1 MGTLGGGNGGER
13 PSDGGNR
20 PDGLPGLPPEW
31 GRIVIPDDPAE
42 LAEEAAEI
50 RRELRREA
58 RRRRIRRLLRLP
70 ARPDPD
76 EQSIRIPL
84 VIMAIAIVAAL
95 TSLFAVA
102 WPGSQGDPYRGRPA
116 GPVADLTFVDADGAE
131 VRLRDV
137 LPAAIVLVEGCE
149 CNQFLADVSVAAG
162 DRVPVLAVAPVL
174 PSVAPQPGGATG
186 GSTPPGTPRSAVR
199 ALADPSD
206 ALRTRL
212 GLPAP
217 NGSASVVLVSR
228 SGQIVRMIPRARSV
242 DQFRL
247 DLLSLR

>member
-31 GRIVIPDDPAE
+31 GRIVIPDDPAD
-42 LAEEAAEI
+42 LAEEATEV

-84 VIMAIAIVAAL
+84 IIMAIAIVAAL

-102 WPGSQGDPYRGRPA
+102 WPGQHGAPHRARPA
-116 GPVADLTFVDADGAE
+116 GPVADLAFVDADGAE

-137 LPAAIVLVEGCE
+137 LPAAIVLVEGCD
-149 CNQFLADVSVAAG
+149 CGRFLAEVSVAAG
-162 DRVPVLAVAPVL
+162 DRVPVLAVAPEL
-174 PSVAPQPGGATG
+174 PGAPQA
-186 GSTPPGTPRSAVR
+186 AVR
-199 ALADPSD
+199 PLADPSD
-206 ALRTRL
+206 TLRTRL

-217 NGSASVVLVSR
+217 NGTASVVLISQ
-228 SGQIVRMIPRARSV
+228 SGQVVRMVPRSRSV

>member
-1 MGTLGGGNGGER
+1 
-13 PSDGGNR
+13 
-20 PDGLPGLPPEW
+20 
-31 GRIVIPDDPAE
+31 
-42 LAEEAAEI
+42 
-50 RRELRREA
+50 
-58 RRRRIRRLLRLP
+58 
-70 ARPDPD
+70 
-76 EQSIRIPL
+76 
-84 VIMAIAIVAAL
+84 VIMAIAVVAAL

-102 WPGSQGDPYRGRPA
+102 WPGPQGDSYRGRPV

-137 LPAAIVLVEGCE
+137 LPAAIVLVDGCE
-149 CNQFLADVSVAAG
+149 CGPFLADVSVAAG
-162 DRVPVLAVAPVL
+162 DRVPVLAVAPAL
-174 PSVAPQPGGATG
+174 PSVAPPD
-186 GSTPPGTPRSAVR
+186 GSTPPDAQRSAVR

-217 NGSASVVLVSR
+217 NGSASVVLISR
-228 SGQIVRMIPRARSV
+228 SGQVIRMIPRARSV